1 MSRRKTT
8 VYLDSDVLT
17 ATKMLAA
24 TRESSESQIVEQ
36 ALRSYLQSGELEAAS
51 SELRDLMERFGQR
64 ATLDEDAA
72 MDLAVSEVRAVR
84 AGNDDSNA
92 GR

>member
-24 TRESSESQIVEQ
+24 TRDSSESQIVEQ
-36 ALRSYLQSGELEAAS
+36 ALRSYLRSGELEAAS
-51 SELRDLMERFGQR
+51 TELRDLMERFGQR

-84 AGNDDSNA
+84 AGDDSNT
-92 GR
+92 GS